1 MQRSIDFVHQLN
13 AKTKNCDCR
22 KKVGQVEPA
31 PWPHFEEPCH
41 EIDDFAAQGTS
52 DTLSITVDGFAC
64 ILSCLLIAY
73 SGGLT
78 CFEEPRDEIKW
89 AQLHGTRDA

>member
-1 MQRSIDFVHQLN
+1 MQSSIDFVHQLN
-13 AKTKNCDCR
+13 AKTKNCGCR
-22 KKVGQVEPA
+22 KKVGPVEPA
-31 PWPHFEEPCH
+31 PWQ
-41 EIDDFAAQGTS
+41 IDNFAAQGTP
-52 DTLSITVDGFAC
+52 DALSITVDGFAC